1 MTFTREQGDRQTWIA
16 LLFIVIAL
24 VGFGTVMIYSSSSG
38 LAQFRFDNSNFFLKR
53 WTIRMVISLG
63 LMAVMARIDYRVW
76 RKAARLLLALG
87 FLGLLIVLMLKAFS
101 IGKVRG
107 SYRWIPLPGGA
118 FQPADMMRVVLVIY
132 LAESLTRRQDLIEN
146 FQQGYLPHATVIAL
160 AMGMILLQPDLGTAM
175 AIGLTC
181 ALMLYISGIRVSH
194 LVGTGLSLIPPLYM
208 IVFVIGYRKERV
220 LTFLWPAEDTQGTGY
235 HVAQSLLALGS
246 GGLTGVGLGQGQQ
259 KYFFL
264 PEPHTD
270 FVFSIVGEELG
281 LMGTMGVVVLFL
293 VFGRLGFRI
302 ARTAP
307 DVFGYLLASGL
318 TCLILVYA
326 FTNIGVTTGVLPA
339 TGLPLP
345 FISYG
350 GSSLLF
356 TLIATGI
363 LINIG
368 RCGAQ
373 DYRALPKRSP
383 VWSPRAFPR
392 SGRPVGRSR

>member
-1 MTFTREQGDRQTWIA
+1 MTFASEQGDRQTWI
-16 LLFIVIAL
+16 LLLL
-24 VGFGTVMIYSSSSG
+24 VVAGLIGFGTVMIYSSSSG
-38 LAQFRFDNSNFFLKR
+38 LAQFRFDNSHFFLKR

-63 LMAVMARIDYRVW
+63 FMAIMARIDYRVW

-87 FLGLLIVLMLKAFS
+87 FFTLLIVLMLKAFG

-107 SYRWIPLPGGA
+107 AYRWIPLPGGA
-118 FQPADMMRVVLVIY
+118 FQPADFMRVVLVIY
-132 LAESLTRRQDLIEN
+132 LADSLIRRQQFIKD
-146 FQQGYLPHATVIAL
+146 FQKGFIPHAVVI
-160 AMGMILLQPDLGTAM
+160 GITMIMIILQPDLGTALS
-175 AIGLTC
+175 IGITC
-181 ALMLYISGIRVSH
+181 TLMLFLAGVRLHHIVATAMA
-194 LVGTGLSLIPPLYM
+194 LLPFLYL

-220 LTFLWPAEDTQGTGY
+220 LTFLFPADDVQGTGY

-270 FVFSIVGEELG
+270 FVFSIIGEELG
-281 LMGTMGVVVLFL
+281 LLGTLGVLLSFL
-293 VFGRLGFRI
+293 IFGRLGFRI

-307 DVFGYLLASGL
+307 DAFGYMLASGL
-318 TCLILVYA
+318 TSLILVYA
-326 FTNIGVTTGVLPA
+326 LINMGVTTGLLPA

-356 TLIATGI
+356 TLMATGI
-363 LINIG
+363 LISIG
-368 RCGAQ
+368 RQGAR
-373 DYRALPKRSP
+373 DKSALPNRSE
-383 VWSPRAFPR
+383 VWSPRTFPR
-392 SGRPVGRSR
+392 SGHTYG

>member
-1 MTFTREQGDRQTWIA
+1 MNFVPEQGDRQTWIA
-16 LLFIVIAL
+16 LLLVVVVL

-38 LAQFRFDNSNFFLKR
+38 LAQFRFDNGQFFLKR
-53 WTIRMVISLG
+53 WTIRMAISLG
-63 LMAVMARIDYRVW
+63 AMAVLARLDYRVW
-76 RKAARLLLALG
+76 RKAARVLLAIG
-87 FLGLLIVLMLKAFS
+87 FFGLLVVLMLKLFG

-107 SYRWIPLPGGA
+107 AYRWIPLPGGA
-118 FQPADMMRVVLVIY
+118 FQPADLMRVVLVIY
-132 LAESLTRRQDLIEN
+132 LADSLMRREKFLQN
-146 FQQGYLPHATVIAL
+146 FQQGFLPHAVIIGL
-160 AMGMILLQPDLGTAM
+160 AMGMIILQPDLGTAL
-175 AIGLTC
+175 AIGITC
-181 ALMLYISGIRVSH
+181 TLMLFLAGVRVQH
-194 LVGTGLSLIPPLYM
+194 ILATGLAILPFLYF

-220 LTFLWPAEDTQGTGY
+220 MTFLFPADDVQGTGY

-270 FVFSIVGEELG
+270 FVFSIIGEEVG
-281 LMGTMGVVVLFL
+281 LMGTLGVLLFFL
-293 VFGRLGFRI
+293 IFGRLGFRI

-307 DVFGYLLASGL
+307 DAFGYMLASGL

-326 FTNIGVTTGVLPA
+326 LINMGVTTGLLPA

-356 TLIATGI
+356 TLMATGI
-363 LINIG
+363 LISIG
-368 RCGAQ
+368 RQGAR
-373 DYRALPKRSP
+373 DKSALPNRSE

-392 SGRPVGRSR
+392 SGHTFG